1 LSSLTFSTCI
11 HPGTLSRAPLSS
23 RNTTPDR
30 IYGTWELGQD
40 TVASGISD
48 PPAIFCDQPIHN
60 LATDGESM
68 ESSDLILAHQ
78 ARIACHIGGE
88 DGGEPPLNPV
98 LLRTHGTLGAVPE
111 GIVLLAE

>member
-1 LSSLTFSTCI
+1 
-11 HPGTLSRAPLSS
+11 
-23 RNTTPDR
+23 
-30 IYGTWELGQD
+30 
-40 TVASGISD
+40 
-48 PPAIFCDQPIHN
+48 
-60 LATDGESM
+60 M

-78 ARIACHIGGE
+78 ARVTCHIGGE